1 MAPAQRRLSVAG
13 GFVLVVGLSAAGC
26 TRRPAPAAAPAATV
40 PASGAPAALSSSS
53 GGGTGTGA
61 LTGAGSTAEDDG
73 IRPLRRCFSELP
85 PWIDPPVADVLDQAG
100 RFLDDEDFEGLL
112 ACTEEAARQ
121 MPRSVE
127 AHHGRALALMRL
139 GRLDAARDALALAL
153 AIAPTDG
160 ECLELAAE
168 LFVNRLPPTAER
180 TAIGLEYA
188 RRGRRVVGG
197 KDRRPAA
204 RLALLEGQALVDLG
218 RSSEAL
224 RPLAAAIKLD
234 PTDASARYEQG
245 VALFELCRFDA
256 ARSAFTDVLVV
267 EPKHAHA
274 LYHLA
279 LIDERDGREA
289 EARRRFEEASEKDP
303 RSFPPTPEVSAEDF
317 DHRLRQAVARLPAD
331 LRADLQTIPVQAAE
345 LPAIE
350 DLTAERPPL
359 SPTILGLYRGLPL
372 GREPVAQ
379 TDGQGAAPASRAARG
394 RPARPAGSGGAAADG
409 AVASCAVPAR
419 AIVIYR
425 RNILRSVHRI
435 DELDSAIER
444 TLLHEIGHLRGEDDG
459 SLRDRGLE

>member
-13 GFVLVVGLSAAGC
+13 GLVLVLGLSVGGC
-26 TRRPAPAAAPAATV
+26 TRRAAPVAPATAPAP
-40 PASGAPAALSSSS
+40 SDLSSSS
-53 GGGTGTGA
+53 SA
-61 LTGAGSTAEDDG
+61 VPAGAGGAPGDDDG
-73 IRPLRRCFSELP
+73 IRPLRRCFGELP

-100 RFLDDEDFEGLL
+100 RFLDEEDFEGLL

-139 GRLDAARDALALAL
+139 GRLDEARDALALAL

-197 KDRRPAA
+197 RDHRPAA

-218 RSSEAL
+218 RSVEAL

-234 PTDASARYEQG
+234 PSDASARYEQG

-256 ARSAFTDVLVV
+256 ARSAFADVLAV

-289 EARRRFEEASEKDP
+289 ESRRRFGEASEKDP
-303 RSFPPTPEVSAEDF
+303 RSFPPTPDVNADDF
-317 DHRLRQAVARLPAD
+317 DRRLRQAVGRLPAD
-331 LRADLQTIPVQAAE
+331 LRADLETIPVQAAE

-379 TDGQGAAPASRAARG
+379 TDGQSLVPASRAARG
-394 RPARPAGSGGAAADG
+394 RPARPAGGVGAG
-409 AVASCAVPAR
+409 ASEGVGASCAVPAR

-425 RNILRSVHRI
+425 RNILRSVHRL
-435 DELDSAIER
+435 DELDAAIER

>member
-1 MAPAQRRLSVAG
+1 MALAQRRLSVAG
-13 GFVLVVGLSAAGC
+13 GLVLVLGLSAGGC
-26 TRRPAPAAAPAATV
+26 TRRAVPAAPAPAPLASSGTAAATPV
-40 PASGAPAALSSSS
+40 AGAASPAD
-53 GGGTGTGA
+53 
-61 LTGAGSTAEDDG
+61 DDG

-85 PWIDPPVADVLDQAG
+85 PWIDPPVGDVLDQAG
-100 RFLDDEDFEGLL
+100 RFLDEEDFEGLL

-139 GRLDAARDALALAL
+139 GRLDEARDALALAL

-188 RRGRRVVGG
+188 RRGRRVVGA
-197 KDRRPAA
+197 KDNRPAA

-218 RSSEAL
+218 RSLEAL
-224 RPLAAAIKLD
+224 RPLTAAIKLD

-245 VALFELCRFDA
+245 VALFELCRFEA
-256 ARSAFTDVLVV
+256 ARSAFAEVLAV

-279 LIDERDGREA
+279 LIDERDGRDGD
-289 EARRRFEEASEKDP
+289 ARRRFGEASDKDP
-303 RSFPPTPEVSAEDF
+303 RSFPPTPDVTAEDF
-317 DHRLRQAVARLPAD
+317 DHRLRQAVERLPSD
-331 LRADLQTIPVQAAE
+331 LRTDLQSIPVQAAE

-379 TDGQGAAPASRAARG
+379 TDGQSLVPASRAARG
-394 RPARPAGSGGAAADG
+394 RPARPAGGVGAG
-409 AVASCAVPAR
+409 ASEGVGASCAVPAR

-425 RNILRSVHRI
+425 RNILRSVHRL
-435 DELDSAIER
+435 DELDAAIER